1 MNKNNE
7 RYTNV
12 LNEVNDM
19 LNKVRTLNEAI
30 SFDEE
35 YDIERDV
42 EFADDEG
49 DVDPMVDA
57 EVAHEEECVGAECDN
72 MDEAS
77 DIDTIR
83 EIALKGMLKYVK
95 QSNSAEYETLK
106 KIFQFCDKV
115 NNDRSNIEEEK

>member
-1 MNKNNE
+1 MNKKTN

-12 LNEVNDM
+12 LNEVNEM
-19 LNKVRTLNEAI
+19 LCKVKSLNEAI

-35 YDIERDV
+35 YDIERDN
-42 EFADDEG
+42 EFDDE
-49 DVDPMVDA
+49 VPMTP
-57 EVAHEEECVGAECDN
+57 EVEMTPEKEECVGPECDEVN
-72 MDEAS
+72 

-95 QSNSAEYETLK
+95 QSNSSEYETLK

-115 NNDRSNIEEEK
+115 NNDKTSEPVEEK